1 MRPSPIAINREVN
14 SMEIST
20 RDRLLAGLIGGIAVM
35 AVATLSVGGTS
46 HAADMSGEERD
57 EVRVRFGDLDLSKAE
72 GVNVLRRRIQ
82 FAAESVCDQGALRT
96 SLANM
101 RVKECVK
108 TAVSHALEQIGLPA
122 YRQVQDNGGSD
133 ASER

>member
-1 MRPSPIAINREVN
+1 MDT
-14 SMEIST
+14 ST
-20 RDRLLAGLIGGIAVM
+20 RDRLVAGLISGIAVM

-57 EVRVRFGDLDLSKAE
+57 KVRVHFGDLDLSKAE

-82 FAAESVCDQGALRT
+82 FAAESVCDSEVHT

-101 RVKECVK
+101 RVQECVK
-108 TAVSHALEQIGLPA
+108 TAVSRALEQIGLPA
-122 YRQVQDNGGSD
+122 NR
-133 ASER
+133 